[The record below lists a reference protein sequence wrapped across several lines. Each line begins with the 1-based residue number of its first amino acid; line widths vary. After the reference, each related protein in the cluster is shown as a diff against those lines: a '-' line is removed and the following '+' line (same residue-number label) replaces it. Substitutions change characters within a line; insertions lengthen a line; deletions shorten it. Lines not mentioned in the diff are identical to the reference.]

1 MTDLRLSRRTFGR
14 ALVLGGGLA
23 AFGGATALSSLARAI
38 PRTDQHFVFCYFNG
52 GWDVLLGLDP
62 RDPRDFDE
70 ESVSETRIQP
80 GFERLQNIADPDL
93 VRAGPHVFGPYIGEL
108 REHAERLCVV
118 RGMSMDTLA
127 HEVGRRRFLTGKPPA
142 GQLARGTNTSAYLAH
157 AVGREDPIP
166 NLSVRV
172 EQYNRDLPIDVTA
185 LSVDAI
191 SDLVRVLRRGAVQL
205 APEQESL
212 LEAFHAA
219 QARCARTRRSPL
231 RSRAE
236 GARVSTSELL
246 ALELDRQFDFDAPGP
261 ENEALRA
268 HFGITG
274 VGVTSP
280 ESQAAFAARALTTG
294 ITHVVSIQATSGL
307 DTHFTNWETDQGPVQ
322 RRGFDAVAR
331 LASHLASLEY
341 RDSGDSWLDHTTILG
356 FSEFSRT
363 PLLNEQRGRDH
374 HLTNSC
380 FLLGGLA
387 RAGASVGASSDVG
400 MQPQAVHLDTGAL
413 DRGGSVVLPEHI
425 LRGLMVAAGI
435 PDDTADLRVPP
446 LAAAFRAP

>member
-23 AFGGATALSSLARAI
+23 AFGGATALSSLARAT
-38 PRTDQHFVFCYFNG
+38 PRTDQHFVFCYFSG

-172 EQYNRDLPIDVTA
+172 EQYNRDLPVDVTA

-191 SDLVRVLRRGAVQL
+191 SDLRITYRKDTKRVAVQMTV
-205 APEQESL
+205 EKW
-212 LEAFHAA
+212 
-219 QARCARTRRSPL
+219 
-231 RSRAE
+231 
-236 GARVSTSELL
+236 
-246 ALELDRQFDFDAPGP
+246 
-261 ENEALRA
+261 
-268 HFGITG
+268 GIVKKT
-274 VGVTSP
+274 
-280 ESQAAFAARALTTG
+280 
-294 ITHVVSIQATSGL
+294 
-307 DTHFTNWETDQGPVQ
+307 
-322 RRGFDAVAR
+322 
-331 LASHLASLEY
+331 
-341 RDSGDSWLDHTTILG
+341 
-356 FSEFSRT
+356 
-363 PLLNEQRGRDH
+363 QRG
-374 HLTNSC
+374 
-380 FLLGGLA
+380 
-387 RAGASVGASSDVG
+387 GA
-400 MQPQAVHLDTGAL
+400 
-413 DRGGSVVLPEHI
+413 
-425 LRGLMVAAGI
+425 
-435 PDDTADLRVPP
+435 
-446 LAAAFRAP
+446 